1 MLGPYVQIACTR
13 YSWPCDFNSS
23 GGFGF
28 PHRGAYASGTV
39 FTASMLDTLLPQMY
53 NKRPADI
60 LSVFELLIGLRSMS
74 ATDATEARS
83 GLLAQVE
90 VTP

>member
-1 MLGPYVQIACTR
+1 
-13 YSWPCDFNSS
+13 
-23 GGFGF
+23 
-28 PHRGAYASGTV
+28 
-39 FTASMLDTLLPQMY
+39 MLDTLLPQMY

-60 LSVFELLIGLRSMS
+60 LTVFELLIGLRTMS

-90 VTP
+90 VTEEFLDAMPGDRIYDSAALFLLKVRADTGSLWGF